1 MHLSCRTP
9 SIYLTLVG
17 LAPSVFYIFYCGPK
31 KPILLTNILALSF
44 GHDAMSML
52 KVDSFRTGSI
62 LLSGLFFYDIWW
74 VFGTKVVCDIRHSA
88 GPIYEG

>member
-9 SIYLTLVG
+9 SIYLTLAG
-17 LAPSVFYIFYCGPK
+17 LIPSVLYIFYCGPK

-52 KVDSFRTGSI
+52 KVDTFRTGSI

-88 GPIYEG
+88 GQIYEG